1 MWRARMLPRLRRFLA
16 HTRPTMMLLCL
27 FVLGKLNEVMTAIT
41 IPQNPRCPI
50 GFFPCGNISL
60 CLPQS
65 LHCNKIEDC
74 ENGADEEDC
83 EDNTGLANMFEDF
96 FRKTRIE
103 LAEDCSLQHFPQKCD
118 CQGTQL
124 VCDYRDFYRVPQVSE
139 NVTMLSLKSNKIKSL
154 PADAFL
160 MYDKLEEL
168 YLQNNQI
175 KSISKTAFCGL
186 YKLKRLYIS
195 HNHITSLKPR
205 QFQDL
210 HNLEILLLDDN
221 LISKISSRLFIGLK
235 SLNILSMVN
244 NLLENLPKKTIC
256 AEMLKVY
263 WMDFDRNRIKSLD
276 YSTFLKCDKLAIL
289 YIHRN
294 EIVTISEKAFASLQS
309 LIELELSSNKIQEL
323 PEHLFKN
330 NKLLLKLNISN
341 NPINFI
347 HRELFMNL
355 KCLQSLDIEGIEI
368 ANIES
373 RMFKSMTNLEHIYFH
388 KFQYCAYSP
397 HVRSCKPNTDG
408 ISSFEDLLASIILRV
423 FVWIIACLTCFGN
436 IFVIFMRSLIRAENK
451 LHAMSIKILCCADC
465 LMGVYLFFV
474 GIFDI
479 KYRGEYNKYAHRWME
494 SVQCRMIGFLAM
506 LSTEVSVLLLTYL
519 SLEKY
524 VVIVFPFSNI
534 KPGKQQTLIILIAIW
549 LVGFIIAI
557 IPLWNEDIF
566 GNYYGRNGVC
576 FPLYP
581 DQIEKDAA
589 KGYSIGIFLGL
600 NMIAFIIIVFAYFSM
615 FYSIHKTGIQTPE
628 MKRHMR
634 SEVAVAYRFFFIV
647 LSDAFCWIPIFLL
660 KVLSLIQVEIPGA
673 ITSWVVIFIL
683 PINSALNPI
692 LHTLTTTFFRENM
705 KQFICNHSSKRKG
718 TWTKNSSKQSTSS
731 VKFRFLRRLSVLENI
746 LTSRHH

>member
-1 MWRARMLPRLRRFLA
+1 
-16 HTRPTMMLLCL
+16 
-27 FVLGKLNEVMTAIT
+27 MTT
-41 IPQNPRCPI
+41 IPIAQNPDCPV

-65 LHCNKIEDC
+65 LHCNKVQDC

-83 EDNTGLANMFEDF
+83 DDNTGLANMFETF
-96 FRKTRIE
+96 FTSTHIE
-103 LAEDCSLQHFPQKCD
+103 LSEDCLLQHFPQKCA
-118 CQGTQL
+118 CQATGL
-124 VCDYRDFYRVPQVSE
+124 ECDKKNLNNVPQVSG
-139 NVTMLSLKSNKIKSL
+139 NVTMLSLKSNQIKSL

-160 MYDKLEEL
+160 IYCDLQGL
-168 YLQNNQI
+168 YLQDNQI
-175 KSISKTAFCGL
+175 QSISKTAFCGL
-186 YKLKRLYIS
+186 YNLRRLYIS

-205 QFQDL
+205 LFQDL
-210 HNLEILLLDDN
+210 HNLEVLVLDDN
-221 LISKISSRLFIGLK
+221 LISRISPRLFIGLK
-235 SLNILSMVN
+235 SLGILSMVN
-244 NLLENLPKKTIC
+244 NLLENLPKRTIC
-256 AEMLKVY
+256 AEIPKVY
-263 WMDFDRNRIKSLD
+263 LMDFDNNRIKSLN
-276 YSTFLKCDKLAIL
+276 YSTFVKCDNLAVL
-289 YIHRN
+289 YVQRN
-294 EIVTISEKAFASLQS
+294 EITTISEKAFAPLHS

-323 PEHLFKN
+323 PKLLFKN
-330 NKLLLKLNISN
+330 MKLLIKLNISD
-341 NPINFI
+341 NPINFV
-347 HRELFMNL
+347 HPEQFDNL
-355 KCLQSLDIEGIEI
+355 KHLQSLGIEGIEI

-373 RMFKSMTNLEHIYFH
+373 RMFKPMSNLEHIYFH

-408 ISSFEDLLASIILRV
+408 ISSFEDLLANIILRV

-436 IFVIFMRSLIRAENK
+436 LFVIFMRSLIRAENK

-474 GIFDI
+474 GIFDV
-479 KYRGEYNKYAHRWME
+479 KYRGEYNKHAHRWME
-494 SVQCRMIGFLAM
+494 SIQCRMIGFLAM

-534 KPGKQQTLIILIAIW
+534 KPGKQQTLIVLTTIW
-549 LVGFIIAI
+549 LIGFIIAI
-557 IPLWNEDIF
+557 IPLWNEDTF

-576 FPLYP
+576 FPLYA

-600 NMIAFIIIVFAYFSM
+600 NLIAFIIIVFSYFSM

-628 MKRHMR
+628 MKRRIR

-692 LHTLTTTFFRENM
+692 LHTLTTTFFREKM
-705 KQFICNHSSKRKG
+705 KQFICKHSSKGKS
-718 TWTKNSSKQSTSS
+718 TWTESSSKQSTSS
-731 VKFRFLRRLSVLENI
+731 VKFGFLRRISALENI